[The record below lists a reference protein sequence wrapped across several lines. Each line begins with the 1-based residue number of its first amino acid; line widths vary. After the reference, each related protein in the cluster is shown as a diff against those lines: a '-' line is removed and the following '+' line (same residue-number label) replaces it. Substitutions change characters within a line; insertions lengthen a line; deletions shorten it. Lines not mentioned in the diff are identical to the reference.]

1 MTINSGSNY
10 GSHVCDCHYEAG
22 GCIEEETKQNTCNC
36 DANLPVALTDS
47 GTITNS
53 SALPMVKLYFGG
65 LTYEIQYATYTLGR
79 LKCYGMICYERFCG
93 YCIYIIIGE
102 QTLDVGTSCS
112 SLKQSGYFKS
122 GYYNIKD
129 NSKKVVFCD
138 MTSDSYE
145 DVPQSDEIVLSAIE
159 DNKRE
164 IEENKKEIEEN
175 QESITE
181 LSLYG
186 QWCAYQDA
194 WTSSSDVISYDSSF
208 CEDSNMNNNA
218 LNIGTGE
225 TLIKHEASNKNNNSK
240 SIS

>member
-1 MTINSGSNY
+1 M
-10 GSHVCDCHYEAG
+10 CDCHFEAG

-79 LKCYGMICYERFCG
+79 LKCYGMICYERFSG
-93 YCIYIIIGE
+93 YFIYIIIGE
-102 QTLDVGTSCS
+102 QTLDVGTSCL

-122 GYYNIKD
+122 GYYNIKEN

-145 DVPQSDEIVLSAIE
+145 DVPQSDEIVLSTIE
-159 DNKRE
+159 D
-164 IEENKKEIEEN
+164 NKKEIEEN

-186 QWCAYQDA
+186 QWCAYQDG
-194 WTSSSDVISYDSSF
+194 WTSSSDVISYASSF
-208 CEDSNMNNNA
+208 FEDSNMNNNA

-225 TLIKHEASNKNNNSK
+225 TLIKYEASNNNNNRK

>member
-1 MTINSGSNY
+1 M
-10 GSHVCDCHYEAG
+10 CDCHYEAG

-79 LKCYGMICYERFCG
+79 LKCYGRGMICYERFSG
-93 YCIYIIIGE
+93 YFIYIIIGE

-112 SLKQSGYFKS
+112 FLKQSGYFKS
-122 GYYNIKD
+122 GYYNIKEN

-145 DVPQSDEIVLSAIE
+145 DVPQSDEIVLSTIE

-164 IEENKKEIEEN
+164 IEE
-175 QESITE
+175 
-181 LSLYG
+181 LSLHG
-186 QWCAYQDA
+186 QWCAYQDQWA
-194 WTSSSDVISYDSSF
+194 SDNDVISFDSSF
-208 CEDSNMNNNA
+208 FEDSNMNNNA

-225 TLIKHEASNKNNNSK
+225 TLIKYEASNNNNE

>member
-1 MTINSGSNY
+1 M
-10 GSHVCDCHYEAG
+10 
-22 GCIEEETKQNTCNC
+22 
-36 DANLPVALTDS
+36 
-47 GTITNS
+47 
-53 SALPMVKLYFGG
+53 
-65 LTYEIQYATYTLGR
+65 
-79 LKCYGMICYERFCG
+79 
-93 YCIYIIIGE
+93 
-102 QTLDVGTSCS
+102 GTSCS

-145 DVPQSDEIVLSAIE
+145 DVPQSDEIVLSTIE

-164 IEENKKEIEEN
+164 IEDN

-181 LSLYG
+181 LSLHG
-186 QWCAYQDA
+186 QWCAYQSG
-194 WTSSSDVISYDSSF
+194 WSSNNTVISYDSIF
-208 CEDSNMNNNA
+208 FEDSNMNNNA

-225 TLIKHEASNKNNNSK
+225 TLIKHEASNNNNNSK